1 MKKAGIFILGF
12 LLVTACHPIRNIAI
26 TEHNGKLH
34 YYHEPSKLRLIFY
47 GDYIFETAK
56 RRRFFHF
63 SPAVQKEI
71 AFAKINAHKGR
82 AFLQSRTYIY
92 PWIWCSA
99 YLYPLPEETI
109 NDTTLIHALPSGKT
123 DLKTIPFLSFFDQ
136 RTGYKLTY
144 KTADKNNDSLY
155 CIEYLLPFEQQLVRV
170 AFTTPDSTAENLNK
184 EAAQIFNNLDKYI
197 YIR

>member
-1 MKKAGIFILGF
+1 MKQ
-12 LLVTACHPIRNIAI
+12 LLLLLTLLSITACHPIRNIAI
-26 TEHNGKLH
+26 TERDGKLN

-56 RRRFFHF
+56 RSRFFHF
-63 SPAVQKEI
+63 SPEVQKEI
-71 AFAKINAHKGR
+71 AFKKINGHKGT

-99 YLYPLPEETI
+99 YLYPLHDGNI
-109 NDTTLIHALPSGKT
+109 ADTTLIHSLPESKQGV
-123 DLKTIPFLSFFDQ
+123 KTIPFPSFFDQ
-136 RTGYKLTY
+136 RTGYKFSY
-144 KTADKNNDSLY
+144 KVAGIKSNDSLF
-155 CIEYLLPFEQQLVRV
+155 CIEYFIPVDKQLVRV
-170 AFTTPDSTAENLNK
+170 AFSSPDSTAENLNT